1 MEPTLSPLLRTD
13 WHYVD
18 KNSLEDFS
26 RSDWQMLLAQR
37 DAFYREQ
44 QARQVL
50 RMLADS
56 EHDPT
61 FGYRINNYRHCLQS
75 ATLALRDGLGEED
88 IVVSLLHDVGFITCP
103 DSHGEFAA
111 ALLGCYV
118 SERNHWMLQRHALF
132 QDVHSTEHPVVD
144 RQARERWRG
153 HPHFEWAATFVE
165 RYDQA
170 AIDPHY
176 ESAPLSEFEPM
187 VMRLF
192 SRAPRTLP
200 LP

>member
-26 RSDWQMLLAQR
+26 RADWQLLLTQR
-37 DAFYREQ
+37 DTFYREQ

-56 EHDPT
+56 EHDAT

-75 ATLALRDGLGEED
+75 ATLALRDGLDEED
-88 IVVSLLHDVGFITCP
+88 IVVCLLHDVGFIACP

-111 ALLGCYV
+111 ALLDCYV
-118 SERNHWMLQRHALF
+118 SERNHWMLQRHAFF
-132 QDVHSTEHPVVD
+132 QDAHSHHHPKVD
-144 RQARERWRG
+144 IQARERWRG
-153 HPHFEWAATFVE
+153 HPHFEWAAIFVE

-176 ESAPLSEFEPM
+176 ECAPLSVFEPM

-192 SRAPRTLP
+192 ARTPRLRP

>member
-1 MEPTLSPLLRTD
+1 MEPTFSPLLRTD
-13 WHYVD
+13 WQYVE

-26 RSDWQMLLAQR
+26 RTDWQTLLTQR
-37 DAFYREQ
+37 DAFFRVQ

-56 EHDPT
+56 EHDAT

-75 ATLALRDGLGEED
+75 ATLALRDGLSEED

-144 RQARERWRG
+144 HQARERWRG

-176 ESAPLSEFEPM
+176 ECAPLSEFEPM
-187 VMRLF
+187 VMRVF
-192 SRAPRTLP
+192 ARPPRSLP